1 MIIASISVFTYI
13 MGNGYHQG
21 VFGNGWFA
29 HLINHFCNLWYAIF
43 VFPNIILYM
52 LGIMQNWIG
61 FALGVITGALFYSW
75 LIEVILIRR
84 KSKNKSEIENP
95 NSEI

>member
-13 MGNGYHQG
+13 MSRGYHQG
-21 VFGNGWFA
+21 VFGNGWLA
-29 HLINHFCNLWYAIF
+29 HILISICNLWYGIF

-52 LGIMQNWIG
+52 LGIMQNWLG
-61 FALGVITGALFYSW
+61 FALGLTIGSLFYSW

-84 KSKNKSEIENP
+84 GSKNKSEI
-95 NSEI
+95 